1 MDRPPLP
8 PGLVIERYEVLGLL
22 GEGGLA
28 RVYKVRHTQLG
39 TIHALKLLTMRK
51 EGLAQRLLLE
61 GRIQAQLRHPNIVV
75 VSDVVQHEGQPGLVI
90 EYVEG
95 PTLDEWLRERGAF
108 SVDAGLRLFAGV
120 LAAVRGA
127 HAAGVLHRDLKP
139 GNILLQ
145 GKRPV
150 PKVADFGIAKVAM
163 GAEMAPVTRGKTQA
177 GVAMGTPGYMAPE
190 QFNDAAG
197 VDARADIFAL
207 GTILYEVLTGQAAFG
222 GDTLLDTL
230 NAVAE
235 GKYRP
240 MPEVN
245 PDVPAAVADAMARA
259 VSADA
264 SLRFPDCEA
273 FAEALYADQPELLA
287 VVLAGDPVSLT
298 ALQSESPARPYAA
311 STNPGP
317 TYTKGAENATMVASP
332 LTLQPEQLLADDG
345 ADEPP
350 SSPRPRRSRRPLY
363 AALGIGLVSAFGLLV
378 ATTAGGVWLW
388 SPGEPADAA
397 GAADA
402 PLAAVAPQEGVAR
415 GGAAP
420 VEAPVLGAKP
430 ADPPPLQVASA
441 AAPRSAPG
449 TGTGTGTGAAAPVST
464 APPLASSS
472 TASTS
477 TTGSTGSTGS
487 TDAALG
493 AASTTTAAAAA
504 ASPAASS
511 PATSSPA
518 ASLTTEAPAI
528 PSIKGTW
535 SGRWN
540 GRPLTLR
547 VESQSGNTIRARVE
561 VLLGTT
567 PRGWSASGT
576 FDGAKLSLAGEDGF
590 VMTGTLTG
598 SAFAGTVVAT
608 GQKSAPWD
616 AHQ

>member
-1 MDRPPLP
+1 MDRPLD
-8 PGLVIERYEVLGLL
+8 PGVVIERYEVLGLL

-39 TIHALKLLTMRK
+39 TVHALKLLTMRK

-95 PTLDEWLRERGAF
+95 PTLDEWLRERGPF

-139 GNILLQ
+139 ANILLQ

-150 PKVADFGIAKVAM
+150 PKVADFGIAKVAL
-163 GAEMAPVTRGKTQA
+163 GADVAPAGRGKTQA

-235 GKYRP
+235 GRYRP
-240 MPEVN
+240 MPDVN

-264 SLRFPDCEA
+264 SLRYPDCEA
-273 FAEALYADQPELLA
+273 FAEALYADRPELLA

-298 ALQSESPARPYAA
+298 VLQGESPARPYVA

-332 LTLQPEQLLADDG
+332 LTLNPEQL
-345 ADEPP
+345 ADEPDDDDAP
-350 SSPRPRRSRRPLY
+350 ASPRPRRTRRPLY

-378 ATTAGGVWLW
+378 ATTAGGLLMW
-388 SPGEPADAA
+388 S
-397 GAADA
+397 
-402 PLAAVAPQEGVAR
+402 
-415 GGAAP
+415 
-420 VEAPVLGAKP
+420 P
-430 ADPPPLQVASA
+430 ADPASGTGASSAPAVAAAPPPSDAPGSEVASA
-441 AAPRSAPG
+441 APTATLPEPAAAKVASAARPAAPRAEAPTAPG
-449 TGTGTGTGAAAPVST
+449 TPSSPPAKGAASPDAGDAPDVVAAASPP
-464 APPLASSS
+464 APAA
-472 TASTS
+472 ASTS
-477 TTGSTGSTGS
+477 T
-487 TDAALG
+487 
-493 AASTTTAAAAA
+493 AAAA
-504 ASPAASS
+504 PAASI
-511 PATSSPA
+511 A
-518 ASLTTEAPAI
+518 TEAPAI

-547 VESQSGNTIRARVE
+547 VEAQSGTSVRARVE

-576 FDGAKLSLAGEDGF
+576 FDGTKLSLAGDDGF
-590 VMTGTLTG
+590 VMTGTLSG
-598 SAFAGTVVAT
+598 GAFAGTVVAT
-608 GQKSAPWD
+608 GQRSAPWD

>member
-1 MDRPPLP
+1 
-8 PGLVIERYEVLGLL
+8 VIERYEVLGLL

-75 VSDVVQHEGQPGLVI
+75 VSDVVQHDGQPGLVI

-95 PTLDEWLRERGAF
+95 PTLDEWLREQGPF

-120 LAAVRGA
+120 LAAVRAA

-139 GNILLQ
+139 ANILLQ

-163 GAEMAPVTRGKTQA
+163 GADVAPAGRGKTQA

-245 PDVPAAVADAMARA
+245 PEVPAAVADAMACA

-264 SLRFPDCEA
+264 SMRYSDCEA
-273 FAEALYADQPELLA
+273 FAEALYADRPELLA

-298 ALQSESPARPYAA
+298 ALHGGMGARPPVS

-317 TYTKGAENATMVASP
+317 TYTKGAENTTMVASP
-332 LTLQPEQLLADDG
+332 LTLNPEQLAEEPDD
-345 ADEPP
+345 DEPAP
-350 SSPRPRRSRRPLY
+350 SPRPRRARRPLY
-363 AALGIGLVSAFGLLV
+363 AALGIGLVSAFGLLI
-378 ATTAGGVWLW
+378 ATTAGGLLLW
-388 SPGEPADAA
+388 SPGDPASATGAAPTAAPPPADAPVA
-397 GAADA
+397 NVASAEPPSPTAALSDA
-402 PLAAVAPQEGVAR
+402 EPVAA
-415 GGAAP
+415 
-420 VEAPVLGAKP
+420 K
-430 ADPPPLQVASA
+430 VASA
-441 AAPRSAPG
+441 AAARP
-449 TGTGTGTGAAAPVST
+449 
-464 APPLASSS
+464 
-472 TASTS
+472 
-477 TTGSTGSTGS
+477 
-487 TDAALG
+487 
-493 AASTTTAAAAA
+493 

-511 PATSSPA
+511 SSPSLSDAPGSAAGTGTATTGSAVANDAVATTSSPA
-518 ASLTTEAPAI
+518 PASPAASAATAPAATPPAASIATEAPAI

-535 SGRWN
+535 AGRWN

-547 VESQSGNTIRARVE
+547 VDSQSGSSVRARVE

-567 PRGWSASGT
+567 PRSWSASGT
-576 FDGAKLSLAGEDGF
+576 FDGTRLSLTGEDGF
-590 VMTGTLTG
+590 VMTGTLAG
-598 SAFAGTVVAT
+598 AAFAGTVVAT

>member
-1 MDRPPLP
+1 MDRPLD
-8 PGLVIERYEVLGLL
+8 PGVVIERYEVLGLL

-39 TIHALKLLTMRK
+39 TTHALKLLTMRK
-51 EGLAQRLLLE
+51 DGLAQRLLLE

-95 PTLDEWLRERGAF
+95 PTLDEWLREQGPF
-108 SVDAGLRLFAGV
+108 PIDAGLRLFAGV

-139 GNILLQ
+139 ANILLQ

-150 PKVADFGIAKVAM
+150 PKVADFGIAKVAL
-163 GAEMAPVTRGKTQA
+163 GADVAPAGRGKTQA

-235 GKYRP
+235 GRYRP

-264 SLRFPDCEA
+264 SKRYPDCEA
-273 FAEALYADQPELLA
+273 FAEALYADRPELLA

-298 ALQSESPARPYAA
+298 ALQGESPARPYVA

-332 LTLQPEQLLADDG
+332 LTLNPEQL
-345 ADEPP
+345 ADEPDDDEP
-350 SSPRPRRSRRPLY
+350 APSPRPRRSRRPLY

-388 SPGEPADAA
+388 SPGDPPSGTGASNADAPAVAAAPPPAAAPGDAEPEPAPL
-397 GAADA
+397 GAADGE
-402 PLAAVAPQEGVAR
+402 PVAA
-415 GGAAP
+415 
-420 VEAPVLGAKP
+420 K
-430 ADPPPLQVASA
+430 VASA
-441 AAPRSAPG
+441 ARAAPPRAEAPAPPG
-449 TGTGTGTGAAAPVST
+449 TASSPPAAKGAATTGSGVATDAVAAAST
-464 APPLASSS
+464 AVPPAPA
-472 TASTS
+472 ASTS
-477 TTGSTGSTGS
+477 T
-487 TDAALG
+487 A
-493 AASTTTAAAAA
+493 
-504 ASPAASS
+504 PAA
-511 PATSSPA
+511 PTSSI
-518 ASLTTEAPAI
+518 TTEAPAI

-540 GRPLTLR
+540 GRPLTMR
-547 VESQSGNTIRARVE
+547 VEAQSGSAVRARVE

-576 FDGAKLSLAGEDGF
+576 FDGTKLSLAGDDGF
-590 VMTGTLTG
+590 VMTGTLTRA
-598 SAFAGTVVAT
+598 AFAGTVVAT
-608 GQKSAPWD
+608 GQRSAPWD